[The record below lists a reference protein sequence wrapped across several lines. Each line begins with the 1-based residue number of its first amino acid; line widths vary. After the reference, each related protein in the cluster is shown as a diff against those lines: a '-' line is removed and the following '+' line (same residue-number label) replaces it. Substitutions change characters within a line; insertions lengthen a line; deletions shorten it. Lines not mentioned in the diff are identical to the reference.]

1 MSYQT
6 PQEPLEPFFDSPEEP
21 GIMTTAKF
29 GIYSLMALVTGIIIT
44 FLGFPFG
51 GLFGIASLVLAIM
64 SLVKKETPKWPAWV
78 NHWSS
83 NCWVC
88 YRSACC
94 HRIVRSWRRSYD
106 ELIKLLIIKWCS

>member
-64 SLVKKETPKWPAWV
+64 SLVKKETPKWPAWITL
-78 NHWSS
+78 SLS
-83 NCWVC
+83 
-88 YRSACC
+88 
-94 HRIVRSWRRSYD
+94 IVG
-106 ELIKLLIIKWCS
+106 LIIFVIFAFLIIAGVVMIAANS

>member
-6 PQEPLEPFFDSPEEP
+6 PQEPLEPFFDGPEKP

-51 GLFGIASLVLAIM
+51 GLFGIASLVFAIM

-78 NHWSS
+78 TIGLAIAGF
-83 NCWVC
+83 V
-88 YRSACC
+88 
-94 HRIVRSWRRSYD
+94 IT
-106 ELIKLLIIKWCS
+106 LLAIIALFALGGAVMMS

>member
-6 PQEPLEPFFDSPEEP
+6 PQEPLEPFFDGPEKP

-51 GLFGIASLVLAIM
+51 GLFGIASLVFAIM
-64 SLVKKETPKWPAWV
+64 SLVKKETPKWPAWITL
-78 NHWSS
+78 SLS
-83 NCWVC
+83 
-88 YRSACC
+88 
-94 HRIVRSWRRSYD
+94 I
-106 ELIKLLIIKWCS
+106 LGLIIFAIFAFLIIAGVVMIAANS